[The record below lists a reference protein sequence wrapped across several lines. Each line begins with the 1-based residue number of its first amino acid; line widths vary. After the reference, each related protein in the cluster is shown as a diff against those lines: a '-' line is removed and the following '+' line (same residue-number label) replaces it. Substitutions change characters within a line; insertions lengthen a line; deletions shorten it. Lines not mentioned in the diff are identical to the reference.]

1 MKRRVIIL
9 FLGGL
14 AFAGCAQRRS
24 SIRDLQPGEPLPT
37 TSASASELPPIRT
50 PTEAGQPASDP
61 SRPAVKTWARGD
73 GSTTRGQSPD
83 PSEEPTTE
91 TVIPPKPELA
101 LDTQSQPVTPGEP
114 PPAGLSRASDLK
126 SRVSPAQVLGI
137 TMASVGG
144 EAITSSEVQW
154 QFNEF
159 IRENVP
165 EGQRIPRE
173 DAEVLIHRTLE
184 QIIDR
189 TVVVQEAKRIF
200 FKSDKQKKMFSE
212 FCEKQWNENE
222 LPSLCRKNKVSNALE
237 LRKKLDEMGDSLDD
251 RRMRFEREYMAREFL
266 NMHLMSR
273 LKPTLP
279 EMRAYYAA
287 HRSDFHRKAQITW
300 REIFVPGQTPE
311 SRAKITAL
319 LDRLRRGA
327 SFETVAKSDSGG
339 PTASKGGKWET
350 GLGASI
356 SPAVNSAL
364 ETLPL
369 KQTSGILEG
378 KKGYHIIRVEH
389 RQAEGPAPFSVV
401 QDKVYNVLFN
411 ENFQREMEAYVKKLR
426 SETVITYW
434 INGNAPAPSDGDRIP
449 EPSRDP
455 QAIRTSATVA
465 P

>member
-1 MKRRVIIL
+1 
-9 FLGGL
+9 
-14 AFAGCAQRRS
+14 
-24 SIRDLQPGEPLPT
+24 
-37 TSASASELPPIRT
+37 
-50 PTEAGQPASDP
+50 
-61 SRPAVKTWARGD
+61 
-73 GSTTRGQSPD
+73 
-83 PSEEPTTE
+83 
-91 TVIPPKPELA
+91 
-101 LDTQSQPVTPGEP
+101 
-114 PPAGLSRASDLK
+114 
-126 SRVSPAQVLGI
+126 
-137 TMASVGG
+137 
-144 EAITSSEVQW
+144 
-154 QFNEF
+154 
-159 IRENVP
+159 
-165 EGQRIPRE
+165 
-173 DAEVLIHRTLE
+173 
-184 QIIDR
+184 
-189 TVVVQEAKRIF
+189 
-200 FKSDKQKKMFSE
+200 
-212 FCEKQWNENE
+212 
-222 LPSLCRKNKVSNALE
+222 
-237 LRKKLDEMGDSLDD
+237 
-251 RRMRFEREYMAREFL
+251 MAREFL

-279 EMRAYYAA
+279 EMREYYAA

-311 SRAKITAL
+311 SRAKIAAL

-327 SFETVAKSDSGG
+327 SFETVAKAESGG

-411 ENFQREMEAYVKKLR
+411 QNFQREMETYVKKLR

-434 INGNAPAPSDGDRIP
+434 INGNAPAPANGERIP
-449 EPSRDP
+449 EPIRDP
-455 QAIRTSATVA
+455 QAIRTSATIA